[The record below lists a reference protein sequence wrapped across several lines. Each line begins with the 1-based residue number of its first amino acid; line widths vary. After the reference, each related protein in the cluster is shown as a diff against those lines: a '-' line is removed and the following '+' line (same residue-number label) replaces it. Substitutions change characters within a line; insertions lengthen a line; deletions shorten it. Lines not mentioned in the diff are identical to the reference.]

1 MRDGADTANDAFD
14 WARDLLVDLIEI
26 PSVSG
31 DEHAITER
39 LEGVAR
45 GLRATG

>member
-1 MRDGADTANDAFD
+1 MSETDDAFD

-26 PSVSG
+26 PSISG